1 MAGSGGA
8 RTLEQTLFF
17 TVLLLSS
24 CSFRRVCVCVCVCV
38 CLFRAEPT
46 AYEGFQAR
54 GRIEAVAASLHHSH
68 SNSGSKL
75 HMRPTPQ
82 LTATLDP

>member
-38 CLFRAEPT
+38 CVFLGLNPRHMKVSRLGVE
-46 AYEGFQAR
+46 
-54 GRIEAVAASLHHSH
+54 L
-68 SNSGSKL
+68 KL
-75 HMRPTPQ
+75 
-82 LTATLDP
+82 